1 MQAYIVCYIFR
12 LHGVFLAIGGLITRG
27 CESAEKNYCKG

>member
-12 LHGVFLAIGGLITRG
+12 LHGVFLAIEGLIARG
-27 CESAEKNYCKG
+27 CESAEKNYSKG